1 MKVILRGPERREI
14 EVAGGRALSQIA
26 RDLNLNPEAHIF
38 VRDKTILTRD
48 EFVNDSDVIEVFPAI
63 SGG

>member
-1 MKVILRGPERREI
+1 VKVILRGPERREI
-14 EVAGGRALSQIA
+14 EVAGGRTLSQIA

-48 EFVNDSDVIEVFPAI
+48 EFIGDNDVIEVFPAI